1 MRATGLRGGKPAD
14 PSVPSP
20 PPRRSPCSSIRKGV
34 PLYGWK
40 NRGEAPRRWL
50 LSEQRLGGFG
60 PGGGAAQAQ
69 AGPPPPRA
77 SLPGN
82 GPPPPPP
89 LEISGQVHRVPG
101 LLSELREALPA
112 THRTKR
118 FPPWTTRPSS
128 SPTPAEAE
136 CPGRTRDV
144 GPGRGAGKRGRP
156 RFRARWSG
164 SGRAD
169 PWSTD
174 RFSRRES
181 GLCPCWEAKSLAS
194 PATPPPCHKAAD
206 LDPAASTL
214 QSLLNHPKMECD
226 RCDLS
231 PPELQP
237 PPL

>member
-69 AGPPPPRA
+69 AGPPTPRA

-82 GPPPPPP
+82 GPPPPP

-128 SPTPAEAE
+128 SPTLAEAE

-144 GPGRGAGKRGRP
+144 GPGRGAGHGSAPGGAGPGGRIPGQRTGSPFGSLACAPAGRP
-156 RFRARWSG
+156 RALLRLQR
-164 SGRAD
+164 
-169 PWSTD
+169 PH
-174 RFSRRES
+174 
-181 GLCPCWEAKSLAS
+181 
-194 PATPPPCHKAAD
+194 PATRRQTWTQP
-206 LDPAASTL
+206 L
-214 QSLLNHPKMECD
+214 QSSSHC
-226 RCDLS
+226 
-231 PPELQP
+231 
-237 PPL
+237 